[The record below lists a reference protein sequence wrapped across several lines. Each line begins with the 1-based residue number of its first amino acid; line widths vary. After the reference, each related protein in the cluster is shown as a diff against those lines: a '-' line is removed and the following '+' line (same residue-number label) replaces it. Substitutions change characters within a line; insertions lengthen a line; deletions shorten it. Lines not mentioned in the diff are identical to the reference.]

1 MNLKQK
7 IGLGSVGLLLGVG
20 LALAPFSM
28 SFVPANHVGIVYNP
42 FGGGLQDTT
51 INEGFYF
58 KKPFVD
64 KIYKMNTEV
73 QSLGLQNITIQ
84 TNDAQ
89 WISFNLDIKYQVK
102 DRDAL
107 IVFKNY
113 KDDSEKM
120 KNELIAPVVQRA
132 IEEVTTQY
140 NVVGVLGE
148 QRNEAYEKIT
158 DSVAFNLSKF
168 GITLNNLTILDSDAG
183 SEIEAAI
190 AQEAVEQKAI
200 DTAKQT
206 QEKVKIQNETKLL
219 ETETSA
225 KQKVINAQAEAD
237 ANKLVSNSV
246 TPELTSY
253 IEAQARGKWG
263 WITVQ
268 TQEAIVDTQG
278 K

>member
-42 FGGGLQDTT
+42 FGGGLQDNT

-148 QRNEAYEKIT
+148 QRNEAYENIT
-158 DSVAFNLSKF
+158 DSVAVNLSKF

-219 ETETSA
+219 ETETAA

-253 IEAQARGKWG
+253 IEAQARGKHG
-263 WITVQ
+263 WLEVI
-268 TQEAIVDTQG
+268 TQEAIVDTT